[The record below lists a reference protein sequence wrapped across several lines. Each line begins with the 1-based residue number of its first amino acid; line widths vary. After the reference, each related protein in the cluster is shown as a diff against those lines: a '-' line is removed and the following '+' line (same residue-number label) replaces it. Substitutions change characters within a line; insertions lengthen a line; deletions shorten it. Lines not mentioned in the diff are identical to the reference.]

1 MYAPFF
7 LLEKGRN
14 VTHSLRSPL
23 LFEVSLQ
30 RIAMMEDLKKSLNRP
45 FVRYGAST
53 VVILLA
59 FLSRQV
65 LEKITG
71 GPLPP
76 YITFFPAVMLVAM
89 LGGFWPGIFT
99 TLLSSFAT
107 ATWILSRSA
116 RLEIKA
122 GDQVSLGIFIC
133 AGFVMS
139 VFADVYRETRNR
151 AEAYEKE
158 LAVRESEA
166 ALQQSRER
174 LQVTLSSI
182 GDAVVSC
189 DATGRITFMNPKAEE
204 YVGWTTE
211 AAAGTPI
218 QQVLRVVD
226 EETGEPVEDIAAQVL
241 RERSPVRRADHLAL
255 VGRDGQS
262 IPIEGSAAP
271 IRDAAGELTGVVL
284 VFHSVTEQRRAQEQI
299 RASERRYR
307 TLVELSPEAVVV
319 HLNGKIVYVNAVAL
333 RLFGAKYREE
343 LQGRKMLE
351 LVHAE
356 LHDLV
361 RERIGDVESGG
372 TAPLRELRIV
382 RLDGQEVAVEATAGS
397 IDWQGQVAVQSILR
411 DITARKAAEA
421 LFVQTEK
428 LASVGRM
435 AASIA
440 HEINNPLAAVMNTV
454 YLARKTPEV
463 PEPAVRY
470 LEIAEDELKRVS
482 HITRQVLG
490 FYREGSALK
499 QVAVDSIMESTLDLL
514 QSKIRTKQAKIEK
527 RYRGDLAIRAVGGEL
542 RQVFSNLVVNS
553 LESIGEC
560 GSVKLRITGGQCA
573 KCGERLVR
581 ITVADN
587 GPGIR
592 EAIRSR
598 MFEALFTTKGDTGT
612 GLGLWV
618 SKQIVEKHGGT
629 IRFRSRATGA
639 QTGTVFSIVLKAES
653 NHRSNA

>member
-1 MYAPFF
+1 
-7 LLEKGRN
+7 
-14 VTHSLRSPL
+14 
-23 LFEVSLQ
+23 
-30 RIAMMEDLKKSLNRP
+30 MMGELKKSLNRP

-53 VVILLA
+53 AVILLA

-99 TLLSSFAT
+99 TLLSSLAT

-133 AGFVMS
+133 AGFGMS
-139 VFADVYRETRNR
+139 VFADVYRQTRRR

-182 GDAVVSC
+182 GDAVLSC
-189 DATGRITFMNPKAEE
+189 DAAGRITFMNPKAEE

-226 EETGEPVEDIAAQVL
+226 EETSDPVEDIAAQVL

-307 TLVELSPEAVVV
+307 TLVETSPDAVVV

-356 LHDLV
+356 LHDVV
-361 RERIGDVESGG
+361 RERIGEVESGG
-372 TAPLRELRIV
+372 MAPLRELRIV
-382 RLDGQEVAVEATAGS
+382 RLDGQEVTVEATAGS
-397 IDWQGQVAVQSILR
+397 IDWQGSVAVQSILR
-411 DITARKAAEA
+411 DITARKAAEV

-463 PEPAVRY
+463 PESAVRY

-499 QVAVDSIMESTLDLL
+499 QVTVDSIMESTLDLL

-560 GSVKLRITGGQCA
+560 GMVKLRITGGQCA

-592 EAIRSR
+592 EAIRPR

>member
-1 MYAPFF
+1 MST
-7 LLEKGRN
+7 GR
-14 VTHSLRSPL
+14 R
-23 LFEVSLQ
+23 
-30 RIAMMEDLKKSLNRP
+30 
-45 FVRYGAST
+45 G
-53 VVILLA
+53 
-59 FLSRQV
+59 
-65 LEKITG
+65 
-71 GPLPP
+71 
-76 YITFFPAVMLVAM
+76 
-89 LGGFWPGIFT
+89 
-99 TLLSSFAT
+99 
-107 ATWILSRSA
+107 
-116 RLEIKA
+116 
-122 GDQVSLGIFIC
+122 
-133 AGFVMS
+133 
-139 VFADVYRETRNR
+139 NR

-189 DATGRITFMNPKAEE
+189 DAAGRITFMNPKAEE

-255 VGRDGQS
+255 VGKDGQS

-319 HLNGKIVYVNAVAL
+319 HLNGKIVYANAVAL

-372 TAPLRELRIV
+372 MAPLRELRIV
-382 RLDGQEVAVEATAGS
+382 RLDGREVAVEATAGS

-527 RYRGDLAIRAVGGEL
+527 RYRGDLAITCGGRRAASGVLQPAGEQPGVHRRVRHGEAAHHRRPVRQMRGALGAHHGGRQRTGHPRGDPVAHVRSAVHHQRRHRHRAGAVGEQADCGEARRHDPLPLPRHGCPDRDGILHCAEGREQPPQQRVIRKVPRAGRLEWFPRSLSSRNCALRQLGQRLAEELFKAGAVGGGEFFQRLVGGGGLIAEIDERRKHIVFQPVAGTRRGRSHAEL
-542 RQVFSNLVVNS
+542 RQLV
-553 LESIGEC
+553 LEFEHHALGGFFAYAGHAGEP
-560 GSVKLRITGGQCA
+560 GGIAAAQ
-573 KCGERLVR
+573 GGDQ
-581 ITVADN
+581 VA
-587 GPGIR
+587 GCSCLP
-592 EAIRSR
+592 EC
-598 MFEALFTTKGDTGT
+598 
-612 GLGLWV
+612 
-618 SKQIVEKHGGT
+618 
-629 IRFRSRATGA
+629 
-639 QTGTVFSIVLKAES
+639 
-653 NHRSNA
+653 

>member
-1 MYAPFF
+1 M
-7 LLEKGRN
+7 KVDVKN
-14 VTHSLRSPL
+14 
-23 LFEVSLQ
+23 
-30 RIAMMEDLKKSLNRP
+30 SLNRP

-59 FLSRQV
+59 FLAHQV
-65 LEKITG
+65 LQRMTG
-71 GPLPP
+71 EPLTP
-76 YITFFPAVMLVAM
+76 YVTFFPSVMLVAL
-89 LGGFWPGIFT
+89 LGGFWPGVFA
-99 TLLSSFAT
+99 TLLSSYVAAFWMLAHGN
-107 ATWILSRSA
+107 
-116 RLEIKA
+116 RLDIA
-122 GDQVSLGIFIC
+122 PVDQVSLGIFIC
-133 AGFVMS
+133 VGFGMS
-139 VFADVYRETRNR
+139 VFADVYRGTRYR

-189 DATGRITFMNPKAEE
+189 DAAGRITFMNPKAEE

-226 EETGEPVEDIAAQVL
+226 EESGEPVEDIAAQVL

-255 VGRDGQS
+255 VGGDGQR

-319 HLNGKIVYVNAVAL
+319 HLNGKIVYANAVAL

-351 LVHAE
+351 LVHTE

-361 RERIGDVESGG
+361 RERIDDVESGG

-382 RLDGQEVAVEATAGS
+382 RLDGKEVSVEATAAG
-397 IDWQGQVAVQSILR
+397 IDWQGSAAVQSILR

-463 PEPAVRY
+463 PELAVQY
-470 LEIAEDELKRVS
+470 LEIAEEELKRVS

-490 FYREGSALK
+490 FYRESSALK
-499 QVAVDSIMESTLDLL
+499 QVSVDSIMESALDLL

-527 RYRGDLAIRAVGGEL
+527 RYRGDLAINAVGGEL
-542 RQVFSNLVVNS
+542 RQVFSNLLVNS
-553 LESIGEC
+553 LECIGEC
-560 GSVKLRITGGQCA
+560 GTVNLRITGGSCSR
-573 KCGERLVR
+573 CGERLVR

-587 GPGIR
+587 GSGIR
-592 EAIRSR
+592 EAIRPR

-629 IRFRSRATGA
+629 IRFRSRCTGEK
-639 QTGTVFSIVLKAES
+639 TGTVFSIVLKAES
-653 NHRSNA
+653 HHAGNA